1 MRIELGGLVTA
12 TTDRRRALRLE
23 ALTIGW
29 NSLEAVVALIAG
41 AAASS
46 VALVG
51 FGLDSVVEVGAA
63 VIVVWQFRGL
73 AEERE
78 RDALRLIGAS
88 FMLLAAYVTFTSL
101 RDLVTHAAP
110 EVAPVGIALTAASLV
125 LMPVLARVKHR
136 AAHEMGSK
144 TLLADS
150 AQTKLCAYLS
160 ASTLAGLGANALF
173 GWWWADPL
181 AALFIAYVAV
191 REGRDAWAGRDDC
204 C

>member
-1 MRIELGGLVTA
+1 VTVA
-12 TTDRRRALRLE
+12 A
-23 ALTIGW
+23 AA
-29 NSLEAVVALIAG
+29 AVVALVAG
-41 AAASS
+41 AVASS

-63 VIVVWQFRGL
+63 VIVVWQFYGV

-78 RDALRLIGAS
+78 RHALRLIGAS
-88 FMLLAAYVTFTSL
+88 FFALAAYVSFTSIH
-101 RDLVTHAAP
+101 DLVTHSEP
-110 EVAPVGIALTAASLV
+110 DVAPVGIAITALSVV
-125 LMPVLARVKHR
+125 LMPILARAKHR
-136 AAHEMGSK
+136 AAHAMDSK

-150 AQTKLCAYLS
+150 AQTRLCAYLS

-181 AALFIAYVAV
+181 AALFIAYIAA
-191 REGRDAWAGRDDC
+191 REGRDAWEGSDDC